1 MDDIEEAILFV
12 EEQKLRSIMFHEFKK
27 ILQSKGAPKD
37 MLEALTRE
45 LENDVRNNNNTWEG
59 TINQQR
65 YSDLARLPEVFYQQ
79 IRTYKATNNT
89 RFQMLFN
96 YV

>member
-12 EEQKLRSIMFHEFKK
+12 EEAKLRSIMFHEFKN
-27 ILQSKGAPKD
+27 ILQTKGAPED
-37 MLEALTRE
+37 QLEALTRE
-45 LENDVRNNNNTWEG
+45 FENDVRNNNMWEG
-59 TINQQR
+59 KMNQAR
-65 YSDLARLPEVFYQQ
+65 YSDLVSLPAVFYRQ

-89 RFQMLFN
+89 RFKMFFN